1 MAIKFWQIKEVVFT
15 AVAIIFAQSL
25 VAAQPL
31 RSAAVPAP
39 IEPQLTAYW
48 IAIGSPFTRLSPQ
61 TLPATPQQSKTV
73 LLASAFGQLL
83 SRSPAV
89 AQQSSIPPLTK
100 LLSLQVR
107 SNGIYVDL
115 SRDFL
120 QGGGSASMI
129 NRLSQ
134 VVYTATSLDPTASVY
149 LSVDGQPLTE
159 NTPMAGEGL
168 VVSYPIDR
176 QQLAT
181 DFPHY

>member
-25 VAAQPL
+25 VAAEPL
-31 RSAAVPAP
+31 RSAAVPTP

-48 IAIGSPFTRLSPQ
+48 IATGSPYTRLSPQ
-61 TLPATPQQSKTV
+61 PLPATPQQSKTV
-73 LLASAFGQLL
+73 LLSSAFGQLL
-83 SRSPAV
+83 SRSTV
-89 AQQSSIPPLTK
+89 TQQSSIPPLTK

-181 DFPHY
+181 DFPQY